1 MNSGFVMLVVGIAL
15 LLAGYLTLPRTLSS
29 REIAVVA
36 SLGALSAAGR
46 VAFAAVPSVQP
57 STVLVIVSGWVLGP
71 SAGFVVGG
79 TTALVS
85 NVFLGQGPWT
95 VWQMLSWAFI
105 GMAAGWLGS
114 LPAKR
119 PVRRIVVFSV
129 ISGFA
134 FGWAMDV
141 WFWLSFVY
149 PHTVA
154 SLLLALGAGLWMD
167 VMHAV
172 GNAAFAIVFAGRAVE
187 LLRRFK
193 ARMHVTYV
201 DAQRAEPEVSH
212 A

>member
-1 MNSGFVMLVVGIAL
+1 MDSGLVMLAAGIAL
-15 LLAGYLTLPRTLSS
+15 LLVGYVVLPRTLSS
-29 REIAVVA
+29 REIAAVA

-57 STVLVIVSGWVLGP
+57 STVLVIVTGWVLGP
-71 SAGFVVGG
+71 TAGFVVGG

-95 VWQMLSWAFI
+95 VWQMLSWAVI
-105 GMAAGWLGS
+105 GTLAGWLGS
-114 LPAKR
+114 VPAKR

-129 ISGFA
+129 LSGFA

-149 PHTVA
+149 PHTLA
-154 SLLLALGAGLWMD
+154 SLLLVAGASLGMD
-167 VMHAV
+167 AMHAV
-172 GNAAFAIVFAGRAVE
+172 GNAVFALVFAGRAVE

-193 ARMHVTYV
+193 ARMRVTFV
-201 DAQRAEPEVSH
+201 DGEAEWSH